1 MLGAS
6 VRVMEN
12 HYIAILVPESTG
24 GWTVLFPDLPGCT
37 THAET
42 IQLAQW
48 MATEAAELHLE
59 TMRFDG
65 RELPRARNLE
75 AIRADEAWTTRCQID
90 WAKAVVI
97 MIRPRRHPVAPP
109 MRMESDAHVH

>member
-1 MLGAS
+1 
-6 VRVMEN
+6 MEN

-24 GWTVLFPDLPGCT
+24 GWTVLFPDLPDCA

-59 TMRFDG
+59 TMQFDG
-65 RELPRARNLE
+65 RELPVARNLE
-75 AIRADEAWTTRCQID
+75 AIRADEAWSRGFQID
-90 WAKAVVI
+90 WTKVMVV
-97 MIRPRRHPVAPP
+97 MIRPQRHSEVRA
-109 MRMESDAHVH
+109 MRGGSDKHAH

>member
-6 VRVMEN
+6 VRLMEN
-12 HYIAILVPESTG
+12 HYIAILAPESTG
-24 GWTVLFPDLPGCT
+24 GWTVLFPDLSGCT

-65 RELPRARNLE
+65 RELPLARNLE

-90 WAKAVVI
+90 WKKVAVI
-97 MIRPRRHPVAPP
+97 MIRPRRHLDGRA
-109 MRMESDAHVH
+109 MRRESDTHAH